1 MRHGFFSDVHS
12 NLEALKAVIED
23 FEKERLQ
30 KIFFLGDAV
39 GYGPDPNECVVLVQK
54 IATKPLMGNHDYAAL
69 DMMETSWF
77 NQYAKEAIEW
87 TKDRLDERNF
97 QILSDYVMDN
107 RFDIF
112 HMVHSTPKDPTSWDY
127 IFDLDEAEENFG
139 FFRTQVCLV
148 GHSHR
153 PFIIKKYDGKQCF
166 LHDDTSVKIEEG
178 FKYLVNIGAV
188 GQPRDGDNRAC
199 YLIYDDEERI
209 AQLKRV
215 SYDIKK
221 TQKKMRKA
229 KLPQFLIERL
239 YYGR

>member
-1 MRHGFFSDVHS
+1 MRYGFFSDVHS
-12 NLEALKAVIED
+12 NLEALGSAIED
-23 FEKERLQ
+23 FQKEKLQ

-39 GYGPDPNECVVLVQK
+39 GYGPDPNECVELIQK
-54 IATKPLMGNHDYAAL
+54 IASKPLMGNHDYAAL

-77 NQYAKEAIEW
+77 NQYAKEAIAW
-87 TKDRLDERNF
+87 TKEKLNEKNF
-97 QILSDYVMDN
+97 HILSEYVMDN
-107 RFDIF
+107 RFNLF
-112 HMVHSTPKDPTSWDY
+112 HMVHSTPKDPQGWDY

-139 FFRTQVCLV
+139 FFQTRVCLV

-153 PFIIKKYDGKQCF
+153 PFIIKKYDGKHCF
-166 LHDDTSVKIEEG
+166 LNDGTSVKIEEE
-178 FKYLVNIGAV
+178 FKYLINIGAV

-199 YLIYDDEERI
+199 YLIYEDEEKI

-215 SYDIKK
+215 KYDIKK

>member
-1 MRHGFFSDVHS
+1 MRYGFFSDVHS
-12 NLEALKAVIED
+12 NLEALRAVAED
-23 FEKERLQ
+23 FQKEKLE

-39 GYGPDPNECVVLVQK
+39 GYGPDPNECVELIQK
-54 IATKPLMGNHDYAAL
+54 LCTKPLMGNHDYAAL

-77 NQYAKEAIEW
+77 NQYAREAIEW
-87 TKDRLDERNF
+87 TKDKLNEDNF

-107 RFDIF
+107 RFQIF
-112 HMVHSTPKDPTSWDY
+112 HMVHSTPKDPQSWDY
-127 IFDLDEAEENFG
+127 IFDLDEAEENFD
-139 FFRTQVCLV
+139 FFQARICLV

-153 PFIIKKYDGKQCF
+153 PFIIKKYNDKHCF
-166 LHDDTSVKIEEG
+166 LHEDNSVKIENE
-178 FKYLVNIGAV
+178 FKYLINIGAV

-199 YLIYDDEERI
+199 YLIYDDEEKVAR
-209 AQLKRV
+209 LKRV

-221 TQKKMRKA
+221 TQNKMKKA

>member
-1 MRHGFFSDVHS
+1 MRYGFFSDVHS
-12 NLEALKAVIED
+12 NLEALRAVIED
-23 FEKERLQ
+23 IEKEKLE

-39 GYGPDPNECVVLVQK
+39 GYGPDPNECVELIQK

-87 TKDRLDERNF
+87 TKEKLNEKNF
-97 QILSDYVMDN
+97 QILSDYAMDN
-107 RFDIF
+107 RFQIF

-127 IFDLDEAEENFG
+127 IFDLDEAEENFR
-139 FFRTQVCLV
+139 FFQTQICLV

-153 PFIIKKYDGKQCF
+153 PFIIKKFDGKQCF
-166 LHDDTSVKIEEG
+166 LHEDASVKIEDG
-178 FKYLVNIGAV
+178 FKYLINIGAV

-199 YLIYDDEERI
+199 YLIYEDEEKI

>member
-1 MRHGFFSDVHS
+1 MRYGFFSDVHS
-12 NLEALKAVIED
+12 NLEALRAVIED
-23 FEKERLQ
+23 IEKEKLE

-39 GYGPDPNECVVLVQK
+39 GYGPDPNECVELIQK

-87 TKDRLDERNF
+87 TKKKLNEKNF
-97 QILSDYVMDN
+97 QILSDYAMDN
-107 RFDIF
+107 RFQIF

-127 IFDLDEAEENFG
+127 IFDLDEAEENFR
-139 FFRTQVCLV
+139 FFQTQICLV

-153 PFIIKKYDGKQCF
+153 PFIIKKFDAKQCF
-166 LHDDTSVKIEEG
+166 LHEDTAVKIEEG
-178 FKYLVNIGAV
+178 FKYLINIGAV
-188 GQPRDGDNRAC
+188 GQPRDGDNRAS
-199 YLIYDDEERI
+199 YLIYEDEDKI

>member
-1 MRHGFFSDVHS
+1 MRCGFFSDVHS

-23 FEKERLQ
+23 FKKERLE

-39 GYGPDPNECVVLVQK
+39 GYGPDPNECVELIQK
-54 IATKPLMGNHDYAAL
+54 ISTKSLMGNHDYAAL

-77 NQYAKEAIEW
+77 NQYAREAIEW
-87 TKDRLDERNF
+87 TKEELNEANF
-97 QILSDYVMDN
+97 RILSDYVMDN
-107 RFDIF
+107 RFSIF
-112 HMVHSTPKDPTSWDY
+112 HMVHSTPKDPSSWDY
-127 IFDLDEAEENFG
+127 IFDLDEAEENFR

-153 PFIIKKYDGKQCF
+153 PFIIKKFDGKQSF
-166 LHDDTSVKIEEG
+166 LHEEGSVKIEEG
-178 FKYLVNIGAV
+178 FKYLINIGAV

-199 YLIYDDEERI
+199 YLVYDDEQST
-209 AQLKRV
+209 AQLRRID
-215 SYDIKK
+215 YDIKR

>member
-1 MRHGFFSDVHS
+1 MRYGFFSDVHS
-12 NLEALKAVIED
+12 NLEALRSVAED
-23 FEKERLQ
+23 FQKEKLE

-39 GYGPDPNECVVLVQK
+39 GYGPDPNECVELIQQLS
-54 IATKPLMGNHDYAAL
+54 TKPLMGNHDYAAL

-77 NQYAKEAIEW
+77 NQYAREAIEW
-87 TKDRLDERNF
+87 TKDKLNEDNF

-107 RFDIF
+107 RFQIF
-112 HMVHSTPKDPTSWDY
+112 HMVHSTPKDPQSWDY

-139 FFRTQVCLV
+139 FFQALVCLV

-153 PFIIKKYDGKQCF
+153 PFIIKKYNDKHCF
-166 LHDDTSVKIEEG
+166 LHEDNSVKIEGE
-178 FKYLVNIGAV
+178 FKYLINIGAV

-199 YLIYDDEERI
+199 YLIYDDEGKVAR
-209 AQLKRV
+209 LKRV

-221 TQKKMRKA
+221 TQNKMKKA